1 MLLKLLFT
9 KATGIPHT
17 RVSTM
22 VPDED
27 PITNLENFKKSLKQ
41 FLPMNLVLFF
51 SIDKFLF
58 RVLVFKLG

>member
-1 MLLKLLFT
+1 
-9 KATGIPHT
+9 
-17 RVSTM
+17 M

-41 FLPMNLVLFF
+41 FLPVNLVLFF
-51 SIDKFLF
+51 NIDKFLF